1 MVPRTWTHL
10 TAIASHRPI
19 ALTEAVPED
28 WLEHVRMELGRQAP
42 RRMGDLDPAEG
53 PIWHQPWDM
62 GYNPH
67 SEVDRAIMATRQA
80 VFEHF
85 GLDLWFD

>member
-1 MVPRTWTHL
+1 
-10 TAIASHRPI
+10 
-19 ALTEAVPED
+19 
-28 WLEHVRMELGRQAP
+28 
-42 RRMGDLDPAEG
+42 
-53 PIWHQPWDM
+53 M

-80 VFEHF
+80 TFEHF

>member
-1 MVPRTWTHL
+1 
-10 TAIASHRPI
+10 
-19 ALTEAVPED
+19 
-28 WLEHVRMELGRQAP
+28 
-42 RRMGDLDPAEG
+42 
-53 PIWHQPWDM
+53 M

-67 SEVDRAIMATRQA
+67 SDVDRAIMATRQA

>member
-1 MVPRTWTHL
+1 
-10 TAIASHRPI
+10 
-19 ALTEAVPED
+19 
-28 WLEHVRMELGRQAP
+28 
-42 RRMGDLDPAEG
+42 MGDLDPTAG

-80 VFEHF
+80 VFALH
-85 GLDLWFD
+85 GLDVWFD